1 MCYLFTEL
9 INLISYCKYINNNLC
24 QNDIR
29 YFFGE
34 LLHIN
39 PIDSS
44 VRFGFVKHLNEVSF

>member
-1 MCYLFTEL
+1 M
-9 INLISYCKYINNNLC
+9 C

-29 YFFGE
+29 YFLE
-34 LLHIN
+34 KLLHIN